1 MLYCSAHCA
10 IFCTA
15 LFCAATLLQISQRY
29 RDAADVSTS
38 SALSPHVYALAE
50 QAYRSLVLEAT
61 SQCCVIS
68 GESGAGK
75 TESSK
80 YFVQHILNAASS
92 HEMNLN
98 SKIQQVREDVTAGA

>member
-1 MLYCSAHCA
+1 MIYSTASCCA
-10 IFCTA
+10 TA
-15 LFCAATLLQISQRY
+15 YSTLLQISQRY
-29 RDAADVSTS
+29 HDAADVSS

-98 SKIQQVREDVTAGA
+98 SKIQQVRERQDTTGA